1 MLLKDKVAIIT
12 GGSRGIGKA
21 IAEAFLREGAK
32 CVLVS
37 RSQAELEQAK
47 KDSRGQVEI
56 LQADVSQSD
65 SGEKIASYCLS
76 TFGKIDILV
85 NAAGIQGPIGL
96 FYENDRQKWEET
108 LHVNLLG
115 TLFLMQ
121 VVVPVMLEQKSG
133 KIINFSGGGATGSR
147 PRFSAYATSKTAVV
161 RLTEVAADELK
172 GTSIDI
178 NAISPGAVNTNMTEE
193 IIRAG
198 PDAGKEYESALKQ
211 KADESV
217 SPVKATALSVFLAS
231 SHSDGLSGKLV
242 SAIWDKW
249 EDIPK
254 HLNEIMSS
262 EVYTLRRIKPEERG
276 YNW

>member
-147 PRFSAYATSKTAVV
+147 PRFSAYAASKTAVV

-172 GTSIDI
+172 GTGIDI

-254 HLNEIMSS
+254 HLNEIMSTD
-262 EVYTLRRIKPEERG
+262 VYTLRRIKPEERG

>member
-147 PRFSAYATSKTAVV
+147 PRFSAYAASKTAVV

-254 HLNEIMSS
+254 HLNEIMSTD
-262 EVYTLRRIKPEERG
+262 VYTLRRIKPEERG

>member
-37 RSQAELEQAK
+37 RSQAEWEQAK

-147 PRFSAYATSKTAVV
+147 PRFSAYAASKTAVV

-172 GTSIDI
+172 GTGIDI

-254 HLNEIMSS
+254 HLNEIMSTD
-262 EVYTLRRIKPEERG
+262 VYTLRRIKPEERG